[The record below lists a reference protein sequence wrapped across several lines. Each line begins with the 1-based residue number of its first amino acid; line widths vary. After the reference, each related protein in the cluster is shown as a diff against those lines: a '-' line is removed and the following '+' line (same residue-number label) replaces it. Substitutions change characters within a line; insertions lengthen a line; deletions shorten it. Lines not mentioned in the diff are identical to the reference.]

1 MAPLAS
7 FKGSRFISQVNY
19 YTNIVP
25 QKAALNGGPWKM
37 LEDKVRDLVD
47 KYGHV
52 WGMSGPIYE
61 RDMPPLPQAAKP
73 HKVPSAFWMIV
84 VASKEENPNNAKAL
98 KVAAFI
104 MDQDTKDQDNKK
116 DIKEKY
122 PLKGLVSVE
131 EVEQRTRLNFFWE
144 LSPLDQRSLE
154 SEKATTWAQEWLK

>member
-1 MAPLAS
+1 
-7 FKGSRFISQVNY
+7 
-19 YTNIVP
+19 
-25 QKAALNGGPWKM
+25 M